1 MNKLLNRGVRA
12 GRRGFT
18 IYLMFVLLFLI
29 IFSGFLAQSIE
40 IFALAGMQSDYLGK
54 ESKVKPGS
62 AWYLE
67 NLLGPAGLE

>member
-1 MNKLLNRGVRA
+1 MNKGFKRGVPA

-18 IYLMFVLLFLI
+18 IYLIFVLLFLI

-54 ESKVKPGS
+54 ENKVKPGS
-62 AWYLE
+62 TWYLE